1 MRKSNVL
8 ILAAITFCLLS
19 EAQAQPRLLRS
30 VFGNGGTSVSNG
42 SNQIRATVGQTIIG
56 KTNQLDSGFWYQ
68 NIDIITSVEQLADEL
83 IPTDFQLEQNYPN
96 PFNPSTTI
104 QFALPVETEV
114 SLKLYDIL
122 GREVASLIDEE
133 LPAGI
138 HKLTFEANG
147 LPSGVYFYRIQ
158 TDGFVKTRK
167 LTLLK

>member
-8 ILAAITFCLLS
+8 ILAAITFCLFS
-19 EAQAQPRLLRS
+19 EAAAQPRLLRT
-30 VFGNGGTSVSNG
+30 VFGNGGTSMSNG

-68 NIDIITSVEQLADEL
+68 NIDLITSVEQVTSDLLPDE
-83 IPTDFQLEQNYPN
+83 FQLEQNYPN

-122 GREVASLIDEE
+122 GREVASLIDKE
-133 LPAGI
+133 LPAGV
-138 HKLTFEANG
+138 HKLIFEASG
-147 LPSGVYFYRIQ
+147 FPSGIYFYRIQ
-158 TDGFVKTRK
+158 TEGFVKTKK

>member
-19 EAQAQPRLLRS
+19 EAAAQPRLLRT

-42 SNQIRATVGQTIIG
+42 SNQVRGTVGQTIIG

-83 IPTDFQLEQNYPN
+83 VPTDFQLEQNYPN

-138 HKLTFEANG
+138 HKLIFEASG
-147 LPSGVYFYRIQ
+147 LPSGIYFYRIQ
-158 TDGFVKTRK
+158 TEGFVKTKK